1 MNPRPT
7 NAGAEAMAMVES
19 LHVACSQLANRLRD
33 ARTSLRRVCRE
44 HGEFEQR
51 LSDVDNESPVRA
63 IHDAC
68 LGPVTEDGGRVL
80 LFHITWDS
88 GEQELVEVTTLN
100 TGCDDAVKAMA
111 ATFSSTRNLP
121 AGGHVPVTREEMLEL
136 WSMHLRLHGVM
147 EAVFPPPI
155 IGHGTMQGM
164 LFNPS
169 TPWISMQCLLAGW
182 TRYLP
187 GDISG

>member
-7 NAGAEAMAMVES
+7 NAGGEAMAMVES
-19 LHVACSQLANRLRD
+19 LHIACSQLANRLRD

-51 LSDVDNESPVRA
+51 LSDVDNESPVHA

-68 LGPVTEDGGRVL
+68 LGPVTEDGGRIL

-88 GEQELVEVTTLN
+88 GEQELVQVTSLN

-155 IGHGTMQGM
+155 IGQGTMQGM
-164 LFNPS
+164 LFDPS
-169 TPWISMQCLLAGW
+169 TPLDFNAMFAGW
-182 TRYLP
+182 
-187 GDISG
+187 